1 MLFDAVLEGFMVVIY
16 DGDCYLMF
24 CTVQE
29 KNTLPALAMLPS
41 AI

>member
-24 CTVQE
+24 CYDC
-29 KNTLPALAMLPS
+29 ALFLYN
-41 AI
+41 IIGK